1 MKELM
6 FGLENVTIN
15 VINLSLFKFWIRQ
28 IKQILPELVLL
39 TDTEFDT
46 NY

>member
-1 MKELM
+1 MSLLM
-6 FGLENVTIN
+6 LLTF
-15 VINLSLFKFWIRQ
+15 SLFKFWIRQ
-28 IKQILPELVLL
+28 NKQILPELVLL